1 MEVIT
6 YRNDMSIS
14 GEPIII
20 AECGT
25 ASAIYDCI
33 RDEYSGDADDD
44 QCPATED
51 GCWPE
56 PPATMVAAAYKEV
69 YGCTG
74 EQAVQS

>member
-44 QCPATED
+44 QCPAT
-51 GCWPE
+51 
-56 PPATMVAAAYKEV
+56 
-69 YGCTG
+69 
-74 EQAVQS
+74 